1 MSEPDSRSGI
11 GELSKKSSPAILG
24 QLKQKQSAHRR
35 LFSRNGNKLVVGPR
49 LCLNVG
55 MEIPYD
61 LAPPVTLNPSSDLA
75 RHFQECGALN
85 TNLSLAPGKR
95 LVITDDLL
103 NGTVADMAAL
113 SIAAI
118 VSRDGQV
125 ARAAMIPLSIAASGA
140 DRKDQARF
148 ERLFQLIEEAAFD
161 PAVRES
167 ADAMIVSRFRET
179 QIRELVE
186 ELGGVVGP
194 ARVRYRAFLD
204 IIRMLVDKRISG
216 AAFLDEF
223 VEFTHVVAG
232 KLDFGIYSMCV
243 DRLFG
248 SENVPLPVKTFLLKE
263 VLRFPPLIRK
273 ELLTNLL
280 SSTSAP
286 GELVLF
292 ARGEL
297 ASVLTR
303 DQIKEVFLFAT
314 LKLAWRAQAAL
325 PAHLVQPG

>member
-1 MSEPDSRSGI
+1 
-11 GELSKKSSPAILG
+11 
-24 QLKQKQSAHRR
+24 
-35 LFSRNGNKLVVGPR
+35 
-49 LCLNVG
+49 
-55 MEIPYD
+55 MEIPYNISPPITLSPSAD
-61 LAPPVTLNPSSDLA
+61 LAS
-75 RHFQECGALN
+75 HFLECGALN

-103 NGTVADMAAL
+103 NGTIADPAAL
-113 SIAAI
+113 TIAAI

-125 ARAAMIPLSIAASGA
+125 ARAAMIPLSVAASGA
-140 DRKDQARF
+140 GHLDRQRF
-148 ERLFQLIEEAAFD
+148 ERLFQLIEESAFD
-161 PAVRES
+161 PAIRES
-167 ADAMIVSRFRET
+167 ADALIVSRFRES
-179 QIRELVE
+179 QIRELVD

-194 ARVRYRAFLD
+194 ARIRYRAFLD

-286 GELVLF
+286 TELVHL

-297 ASVLTR
+297 AGVMST
-303 DQIKEVFLFAT
+303 DQIKEIVLFTT
-314 LKLAWRAQAAL
+314 LKLAWQAQAAL
-325 PAHLVQPG
+325 SAR

>member
-1 MSEPDSRSGI
+1 M
-11 GELSKKSSPAILG
+11 
-24 QLKQKQSAHRR
+24 
-35 LFSRNGNKLVVGPR
+35 
-49 LCLNVG
+49 
-55 MEIPYD
+55 
-61 LAPPVTLNPSSDLA
+61 
-75 RHFQECGALN
+75 
-85 TNLSLAPGKR
+85 
-95 LVITDDLL
+95 ITDDLL
-103 NGTVADMAAL
+103 NGTIADPAAL
-113 SIAAI
+113 TIAAI

-125 ARAAMIPLSIAASGA
+125 ARAAMIPLSVAASGA
-140 DRKDQARF
+140 GHLDRQRF
-148 ERLFQLIEEAAFD
+148 ERLFQLIEESAFD
-161 PAVRES
+161 PAIRES
-167 ADAMIVSRFRET
+167 ADALIVSRFRES
-179 QIRELVE
+179 QIRELVD

-194 ARVRYRAFLD
+194 ARIRYRAFLD

-286 GELVLF
+286 TELVHL

-297 ASVLTR
+297 AGVMST
-303 DQIKEVFLFAT
+303 DQIKEIVLFTT
-314 LKLAWRAQAAL
+314 LKLAWQAQAAL
-325 PAHLVQPG
+325 SAR

>member
-1 MSEPDSRSGI
+1 
-11 GELSKKSSPAILG
+11 
-24 QLKQKQSAHRR
+24 
-35 LFSRNGNKLVVGPR
+35 
-49 LCLNVG
+49 

-61 LAPPVTLNPSSDLA
+61 LAPPVALSPSSDLA
-75 RHFQECGALN
+75 QHFVECGALN

-103 NGTVADMAAL
+103 NGTIGDMAAL
-113 SIAAI
+113 SVATI

-125 ARAAMIPLSIAASGA
+125 ARAAMIPLSVAAGGA
-140 DRKDQARF
+140 DRQDRARF
-148 ERLFQLIEEAAFD
+148 ERLFQLIEESAFD
-161 PAVRES
+161 PAVRET
-167 ADAMIVSRFRET
+167 ADAMIVSRFRDT

-186 ELGGVVGP
+186 ELGGAVGP
-194 ARVRYRAFLD
+194 ARARYRAFLD

-223 VEFTHVVAG
+223 VEFTRIVAG

-248 SENVPLPVKTFLLKE
+248 SENIPLPVKTFLLKE

-280 SSTSAP
+280 SSASAP
-286 GELVLF
+286 EELLRF
-292 ARGEL
+292 ARGEM
-297 ASVLTR
+297 ADALTR
-303 DQIKEVFLFAT
+303 DQIKEIFLFTT
-314 LKLAWRAQAAL
+314 LKLAWQAQAVL
-325 PAHLVQPG
+325 PGRLV